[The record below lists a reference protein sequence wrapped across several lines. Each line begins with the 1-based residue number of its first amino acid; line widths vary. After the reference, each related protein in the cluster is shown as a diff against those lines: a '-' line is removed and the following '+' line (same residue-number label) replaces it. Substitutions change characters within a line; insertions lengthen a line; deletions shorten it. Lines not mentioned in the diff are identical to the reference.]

1 MLSIFCKRGLTLVL
15 ATLIAVPMPQVV
27 QAGVIGTQTAIEID
41 DRSERIE
48 NINSLL
54 ARDEVRGALMEL
66 GVSPDDATARVEKMT
81 DSELLMLEQQLD
93 QLPAGG
99 SFVGVVGIVA
109 IVLIILELLDVT
121 DFFTAF

>member
-1 MLSIFCKRGLTLVL
+1 MFYLSCKRGLTLIM
-15 ATLIAVPMPQVV
+15 AALIAVPVPQIA
-27 QAGVIGTQTAIEID
+27 QAGVIDTQTAIEID
-41 DRSERIE
+41 DRAERIE

-54 ARDEVRGALMEL
+54 ARDEVRNALIEL
-66 GVSPDDATARVEKMT
+66 GVSSDDATARVGKMT

-99 SFVGVVGIVA
+99 SFLGVVGIVA